1 MSMEPK
7 KTVLIVEDEMNI
19 VDIVRFN
26 LQRAG
31 YDTLEAYDGEAGL
44 AAARERKPD
53 LILLDVML
61 PDIDG
66 FTLCR
71 MIRKKDMVPI
81 VFLTAKGSEEDI
93 LWGYGLGC
101 DDYIVKPFSLA
112 TLYAKI
118 LAILRRTKQENKKE
132 TITCGAIRMDKQS
145 CQVFVKEREVQLQN
159 KQYEILRF
167 LMEHKNIVWSRDALL
182 NHIWGY
188 DYIGVDR
195 VVDNQIK
202 KLRNALGEEGKR
214 IETVVGRGYK
224 ISDA

>member
-1 MSMEPK
+1 MEK
-7 KTVLIVEDEMNI
+7 AMALIYIVEDDESIREIESIALKNSKYI
-19 VDIVRFN
+19 VSAFENAKEFYKKLDELV
-26 LQRAG
+26 
-31 YDTLEAYDGEAGL
+31 
-44 AAARERKPD
+44 PD

-132 TITCGAIRMDKQS
+132 TVTCGAIRMDKQS

-202 KLRNALGEEGKR
+202 KLRSALGEEGKR
-214 IETVVGRGYK
+214 IQTVVGRGYK

>member
-1 MSMEPK
+1 MANSKIM
-7 KTVLIVEDEMNI
+7 VVDDDANI
-19 VDIVRFN
+19 CELLR
-26 LQRAG
+26 L
-31 YDTLEAYDGEAGL
+31 YLEKEGFDPVIAPNGVKALELFDSE
-44 AAARERKPD
+44 KPD

-71 MIRKKDMVPI
+71 TIRKKDMVPI

-118 LAILRRTKQENKKE
+118 LAILRRTKQENQKE
-132 TITCGAIRMDKQS
+132 TITCGKIRMDKQS
-145 CQVFVKEREVQLQN
+145 CQVFVKAREVQLQN

-188 DYIGVDR
+188 DYMGIDR

-202 KLRNALGEEGKR
+202 KLRSALGEEGKR
-214 IETVVGRGYK
+214 IQTVVGKGYK
-224 ISDA
+224 LMD

>member
-1 MSMEPK
+1 M
-7 KTVLIVEDEMNI
+7 KTILIVDDNESICNI
-19 VDIVRFN
+19 
-26 LQRAG
+26 LYHYGKEAG
-31 YDTLEAYDGEAGL
+31 YTMVIAHTGQEGL
-44 AAARERKPD
+44 TYFTNYKPD
-53 LILLDVML
+53 VILLDVML

-214 IETVVGRGYK
+214 IQTVVGRGYK

>member
-1 MSMEPK
+1 MYQI
-7 KTVLIVEDEMNI
+7 LLVEDDKSIREVIADYM
-19 VDIVRFN
+19 DEK
-26 LQRAG
+26 G
-31 YDTLEAYDGEAGL
+31 KDTLRLTLAEDGRACEGAL
-44 AAARERKPD
+44 ERRTFD
-53 LILLDVML
+53 LILLD
-61 PDIDG
+61 
-66 FTLCR
+66 R

-118 LAILRRTKQENKKE
+118 LAILRRTKQENQKE

-188 DYIGVDR
+188 DYMGIDR

-202 KLRNALGEEGKR
+202 KLRSALGEEGKR
-214 IETVVGRGYK
+214 IQTVVGRGYK

>member
-1 MSMEPK
+1 MYQI
-7 KTVLIVEDEMNI
+7 LLVEDDKSIREVI
-19 VDIVRFN
+19 VDYMDEK
-26 LQRAG
+26 G
-31 YDTLEAYDGEAGL
+31 KDTLRLTLAEDGRACEGAL
-44 AAARERKPD
+44 ERQTFD
-53 LILLDVML
+53 LIMLDVML

-101 DDYIVKPFSLA
+101 DDYIV
-112 TLYAKI
+112 
-118 LAILRRTKQENKKE
+118 N
-132 TITCGAIRMDKQS
+132 
-145 CQVFVKEREVQLQN
+145 EREVQLQN

-214 IETVVGRGYK
+214 IQTVVGRGYK

>member
-1 MSMEPK
+1 MINIL
-7 KTVLIVEDEMNI
+7 VVEDEKPI
-19 VDIVRFN
+19 AN
-26 LQRAG
+26 LIKMSLTKAG
-31 YDTLEAYDGEAGL
+31 YSCTCIYDGL
-44 AAARERKPD
+44 AAADILEENPFD
-53 LILLDVML
+53 LVLLDIML
-61 PDIDG
+61 PGASGYDVLEYIKPLKIPVI
-66 FTLCR
+66 F
-71 MIRKKDMVPI
+71 I
-81 VFLTAKGSEEDI
+81 TAKNSLNDRVM
-93 LWGYGLGC
+93 GLKMGAE
-101 DDYIVKPFSLA
+101 DYIVKPFSLA

-118 LAILRRTKQENKKE
+118 LAILRRTKQENQKE

-202 KLRNALGEEGKR
+202 KLRSALGEEGKR
-214 IETVVGRGYK
+214 IQTVVGRGYK

>member
-1 MSMEPK
+1 
-7 KTVLIVEDEMNI
+7 
-19 VDIVRFN
+19 
-26 LQRAG
+26 
-31 YDTLEAYDGEAGL
+31 
-44 AAARERKPD
+44 
-53 LILLDVML
+53 ML

-214 IETVVGRGYK
+214 IQTVVGRGYK
-224 ISDA
+224 ISDT

>member
-1 MSMEPK
+1 MDGYETLNEMK
-7 KTVLIVEDEMNI
+7 KIPA
-19 VDIVRFN
+19 
-26 LQRAG
+26 AG
-31 YDTLEAYDGEAGL
+31 S
-44 AAARERKPD
+44 
-53 LILLDVML
+53 
-61 PDIDG
+61 
-66 FTLCR
+66 
-71 MIRKKDMVPI
+71 VPI
-81 VFLTAKGSEEDI
+81 IFLTGFSDADYEVR
-93 LWGYGLGC
+93 GLKSGAV
-101 DDYIVKPFSLA
+101 DYIVKPFSLA

-118 LAILRRTKQENKKE
+118 LAILRRTKQENQKE

-188 DYIGVDR
+188 DYMGIDR

-202 KLRNALGEEGKR
+202 KLRSALGEEGKR
-214 IETVVGRGYK
+214 IQTVVGRGYK

>member
-1 MSMEPK
+1 MSHRIL
-7 KTVLIVEDEMNI
+7 LIDDED
-19 VDIVRFN
+19 DILEFIRYN
-26 LQRAG
+26 LTKAG
-31 YDTLEAYDGEAGL
+31 YEVYTARNGAEGL
-44 AAARERKPD
+44 QQAAAHRPH

-214 IETVVGRGYK
+214 IQTVVGRGYK

>member
-1 MSMEPK
+1 MYQI
-7 KTVLIVEDEMNI
+7 LLVEDDESIREVIADYM
-19 VDIVRFN
+19 DEKGKDTMR
-26 LQRAG
+26 LPLAEDGRACEG
-31 YDTLEAYDGEAGL
+31 ALE
-44 AAARERKPD
+44 RQTFD

-71 MIRKKDMVPI
+71 TIRKKDMVPI

-118 LAILRRTKQENKKE
+118 LAILRRTKQENQKE
-132 TITCGAIRMDKQS
+132 TITCGKIRMDKQS

-167 LMEHKNIVWSRDALL
+167 LMEHKNIVWSRDELL

-214 IETVVGRGYK
+214 IQTVVGRGYK

>member
-1 MSMEPK
+1 MNKHQLASTIWESANQMRSKIEANEYK
-7 KTVLIVEDEMNI
+7 DFILGFIFYKYLSERELDLFQKEKLSEDEI
-19 VDIVRFN
+19 KKVD
-26 LQRAG
+26 
-31 YDTLEAYDGEAGL
+31 
-44 AAARERKPD
+44 ER
-53 LILLDVML
+53 DV
-61 PDIDG
+61 
-66 FTLCR
+66 
-71 MIRKKDMVPI
+71 K
-81 VFLTAKGSEEDI
+81 
-93 LWGYGLGC
+93 
-101 DDYIVKPFSLA
+101 
-112 TLYAKI
+112 YAKI

-145 CQVFVKEREVQLQN
+145 CQVFVNEREVQLQN

-214 IETVVGRGYK
+214 IQTVVGRGYK

>member
-1 MSMEPK
+1 MYQI
-7 KTVLIVEDEMNI
+7 LLVEDDKSIQEVITDYM
-19 VDIVRFN
+19 DEK
-26 LQRAG
+26 G
-31 YDTLEAYDGEAGL
+31 KDTMRLTLAEDGKACEGALE
-44 AAARERKPD
+44 RQTFD

-61 PDIDG
+61 PDTDG

-71 MIRKKDMVPI
+71 MIRKKNMVPI

-112 TLYAKI
+112 TLYVKM
-118 LAILRRTKQENKKE
+118 LAILRRTKKENLKM
-132 TITCGAIRMDKQS
+132 ILTCGKIRLDKER
-145 CQVFVKEREVQLQN
+145 CQVFVKDEEIKLQN

-214 IETVVGRGYK
+214 IQTVVGRGYK

>member
-1 MSMEPK
+1 MYQI
-7 KTVLIVEDEMNI
+7 LLVEDDKSIREVI
-19 VDIVRFN
+19 VDYMDEK
-26 LQRAG
+26 G
-31 YDTLEAYDGEAGL
+31 KDTLRLTLAEDGRACEGAL
-44 AAARERKPD
+44 ERQTFD
-53 LILLDVML
+53 LIMLDVML

-145 CQVFVKEREVQLQN
+145 CQVFVNEREGSFPRAESAGP
-159 KQYEILRF
+159 YLRCP
-167 LMEHKNIVWSRDALL
+167 LPAEGANPPVYTRPLSCRLEDIKTGLRSPSASRFGAP
-182 NHIWGY
+182 
-188 DYIGVDR
+188 
-195 VVDNQIK
+195 
-202 KLRNALGEEGKR
+202 
-214 IETVVGRGYK
+214 RG
-224 ISDA
+224 AG

>member
-1 MSMEPK
+1 MYQI
-7 KTVLIVEDEMNI
+7 LLVEDDKSIREVIADYM
-19 VDIVRFN
+19 DEKGKDTMR
-26 LQRAG
+26 LTLAEDGRACEG
-31 YDTLEAYDGEAGL
+31 ALE
-44 AAARERKPD
+44 RQTFD

-145 CQVFVKEREVQLQN
+145 CQVFVNEREAQLQN

-214 IETVVGRGYK
+214 IQTVVGRGYK

>member
-1 MSMEPK
+1 MEK
-7 KTVLIVEDEMNI
+7 AMALIYIVEDDESIREIETIALKNSNYI
-19 VDIVRFN
+19 VSAFENAKEFYKKLDELV
-26 LQRAG
+26 
-31 YDTLEAYDGEAGL
+31 
-44 AAARERKPD
+44 PD

-71 MIRKKDMVPI
+71 TIRKKDMVPI

-118 LAILRRTKQENKKE
+118 LAILRRTKQENQKE

-202 KLRNALGEEGKR
+202 KLRSALGEEGKR
-214 IETVVGRGYK
+214 IQTVVGRGYK

>member
-1 MSMEPK
+1 MSGNKIMVVDDDSNICELLRLYLEKEGFDAVIAPNGMK
-7 KTVLIVEDEMNI
+7 ALEMF
-19 VDIVRFN
+19 DS
-26 LQRAG
+26 
-31 YDTLEAYDGEAGL
+31 E
-44 AAARERKPD
+44 KPD

-118 LAILRRTKQENKKE
+118 LAILRRTKQENQKE

-188 DYIGVDR
+188 DYMGIDR

-202 KLRNALGEEGKR
+202 KLRSALGEEGKR
-214 IETVVGRGYK
+214 IQTVVGRGYK